1 MGPGGRLRPARTH
14 RNGGRPEAPRQAG
27 YPAPRGADTGVAMPT
42 GGPPGIADTDE
53 AIDVDQPYFEQ
64 LDPVLLAE
72 PYDGVDAD
80 FGDAPAP
87 PPVDAIDDDHA
98 PDAAPGVA
106 AAMAQVMPAVDGR
119 PGPGQAPRPAVPP
132 RSGDARGPQNGQQH
146 APRPQGSQGGGPDRP
161 AGAPTC
167 TAPQLRRFIKSRAY
181 VPMHELRRRF
191 AIVGA
196 DDDVSRIELEH
207 GQIFVGLPHQE
218 GQMLGELLRGGE
230 VGFELSM
237 DPETPIVVGVYAMRP
252 VPRT

>member
-1 MGPGGRLRPARTH
+1 MGPGGRLRPAARTH
-14 RNGGRPEAPRQAG
+14 RNGGRPDAVRPAG
-27 YPAPRGADTGVAMPT
+27 YPAPRGADTGVATPT
-42 GGPPGIADTDE
+42 GDAPAVDDTDE
-53 AIDVDQPYFEQ
+53 IIDVDQPYFEQ
-64 LDPVLLAE
+64 LDPALLAE
-72 PYDGVDAD
+72 PYDGADAD
-80 FGDAPAP
+80 FGGEPAP
-87 PPVDAIDDDHA
+87 TPADVSADEHA
-98 PDAAPGVA
+98 PDASAERTSA
-106 AAMAQVMPAVDGR
+106 AAPAAPPADAR
-119 PGPGQAPRPAVPP
+119 PGPAPRPAVPP
-132 RSGDARGPQNGQQH
+132 RAGDARGPQNGQQH
-146 APRPQGSQGGGPDRP
+146 APRPQGGQVGGADRP
-161 AGAPTC
+161 MGTPTC

-252 VPRT
+252 VPRS